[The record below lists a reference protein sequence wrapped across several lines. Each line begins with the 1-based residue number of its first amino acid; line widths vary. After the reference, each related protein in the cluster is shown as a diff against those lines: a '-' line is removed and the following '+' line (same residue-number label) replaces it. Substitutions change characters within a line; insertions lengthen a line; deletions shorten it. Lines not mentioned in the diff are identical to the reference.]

1 MRRLG
6 RILFVCAGHR
16 PAEHA
21 AEGCHILA
29 VNRTRGVAG
38 LELKQEL
45 GADAANRRAGDEAF
59 ARQRPGRIGDPVDRV
74 GPSIRICSGLT
85 SLMPSCRSWI
95 DAASH
100 PRCRQDFTQTSRV

>member
-1 MRRLG
+1 MRRLD

-16 PAEHA
+16 SAEYA

-29 VNRTRGVAG
+29 INRTRGVAG

-59 ARQRPGRIGDPVDRV
+59 ARQRPGRIGDPIDRV
-74 GPSIRICSGLT
+74 GPNTAVRVKEDDVNINSASLSILKDEVPWRGVL
-85 SLMPSCRSWI
+85 
-95 DAASH
+95 
-100 PRCRQDFTQTSRV
+100 